1 MQALAIVAPVFA
13 LVAIGYLCARFRL
26 FSDSAAKGLSE
37 FAFGIAMPA
46 QLFRTTATAGALGSD
61 TFALWGAYFGAI
73 AFVWALA
80 ALLTRVVLKRPSA
93 DGASVAMSAV
103 YGNVVMIGLP
113 LALAAF
119 GDAALVPV
127 ALVLSLNTPALWLA
141 GSLHMEWADRSP
153 GATVGSVFASLF
165 RELSRNPLVLS
176 IVAGVV
182 WGMLGLGF
190 YGPVAKVLDLL
201 AMSGVP
207 CALVALGATL
217 VHFQIKGQMP
227 TLLTIVL
234 LKLAVMPLVAWI
246 LAYYV
251 FRLPQLQA
259 AVVVLLCAM
268 PAGANSYLFA
278 QRYNRVV
285 NSASG
290 AVALGTALSLITSAL
305 LLSALMGKG

>member
-1 MQALAIVAPVFA
+1 MQAFSIVVPVFA
-13 LVAIGYLCARFRL
+13 LVAIGYVCARLRL
-26 FSDSAAKGLSE
+26 FSESAAKGLSE

-46 QLFRTTATAGALGSD
+46 QLFRTTATAGAPGAD

-73 AFVWALA
+73 GIVWCLA
-80 ALLTRVVLKRPSA
+80 ALLTRTVLKRPSA
-93 DGASVAMSAV
+93 DGASIAMSAV

-141 GSLHMEWADRSP
+141 GSLHMEWAERSE
-153 GATVGSVFASLF
+153 GASIGTVLAALV

-176 IVAGVV
+176 IVGGVV
-182 WGMLGLGF
+182 WGALGRGF
-190 YGPVAKVLDLL
+190 YEPVGKVLDLL

-217 VHFQIKGQMP
+217 IGFKVKGQLP
-227 TLLTIVL
+227 TLATIVI
-234 LKLAVMPLVAWI
+234 LKLVVMPVVAWV
-246 LAYYV
+246 LAFHV
-251 FRLPQLQA
+251 FRLPPLQA

-290 AVALGTALSLITSAL
+290 AVALGTALSLLTSAAL
-305 LLSALMGKG
+305 LTALMAGS